1 MAVDVEQFRQLSQ
14 HLTGC
19 SPLSLDLAEQYLD
32 RLAQRPEAARLPEL
46 FSRLE
51 GGEDP
56 ASFLADTELKELT
69 RLVLVLWY
77 FGVLAVAEAE
87 APTHEQYYSGL
98 FWNVVHA
105 HPPGLSGGYSGYWAY
120 PPEN

>member
-1 MAVDVEQFRQLSQ
+1 MAVDVEQFRRLSQ
-14 HLTGC
+14 TLTGC
-19 SPLSLDLAEQYLD
+19 TPLSLELADRYLD
-32 RLAQRPEAARLPEL
+32 NLADRPEAARLSEL
-46 FSRLE
+46 GTRLE

-56 ASFLADTELKELT
+56 STVLADPELKELV

-77 FGVLAVAEAE
+77 FGLLDITPAKALG
-87 APTHEQYYSGL
+87 PEQYYSGL
-98 FWNVVHA
+98 FWSVVHA